1 MFSLF
6 FPSLWLCL
14 YSYNE
19 ERGSPF
25 IARNMPP
32 VAGRIMWIRSIF
44 RKIDEPMKVL
54 KVRQCVLAHKKAQ
67 RTVRYYNYMNGII
80 CHYEMTYH
88 KAWYDYAEEVRCLL
102 NSPILVANK
111 DSADYSVNLDPA
123 IKQLIRE
130 TEWMWKLRLEVPSIA
145 AVITY
150 CKERILLPAENLR
163 NTIKRFN
170 QLRSSISPVFIN
182 IMRFR
187 LQEISIVLKPALS
200 TITWLSENLEDF
212 VKKVD
217 AVNSVLFIFS

>member
-1 MFSLF
+1 
-6 FPSLWLCL
+6 
-14 YSYNE
+14 
-19 ERGSPF
+19 
-25 IARNMPP
+25 MPP

-44 RKIDEPMKVL
+44 KKIDEPMKVL

-111 DSADYSVNLDPA
+111 DSAEYVVNLDPA

-130 TEWMWKLRLEVPSIA
+130 TEWMWKLRLEVPNIA

-150 CKERILLPAENLR
+150 CKERILLPAENLK
-163 NTIKRFN
+163 NTIIRFD
-170 QLRSSISPVFIN
+170 QLRSSITPVFIN

-200 TITWLSENLEDF
+200 TVTWLSENLEDF

-217 AVNSVLFIFS
+217 AVK